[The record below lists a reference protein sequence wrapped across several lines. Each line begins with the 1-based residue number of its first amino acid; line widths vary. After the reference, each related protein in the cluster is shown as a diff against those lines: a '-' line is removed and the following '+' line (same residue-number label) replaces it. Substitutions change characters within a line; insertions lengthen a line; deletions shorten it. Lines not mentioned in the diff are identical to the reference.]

1 MLNKGA
7 IEDMPVL
14 EVQNLRKSFG
24 DVRAVES
31 ISFSVQPGEIFTII
45 GPNGAGK
52 TTTLE
57 MIEGLLPPDA
67 GVIKFGDKS
76 WDRDAEQIKY
86 NIGVQPQSS
95 AIFDLLTV
103 EENLELFA
111 TFYPKSRSAAEVME
125 MINLTDQRNRHVKK
139 LSGGQQQRLAIG
151 LAMVNDPQIIFLDE
165 PTTGLDP
172 QARRN
177 IWDIILKL
185 KKLGKTTI
193 LTTHYMEEAEK
204 LSDRVCIVDQG
215 KIVALD
221 TPSALIDSLTKERE
235 VRLSFLDG
243 AAAAAAADEVAR
255 AHDAVVRTQ
264 LEGDSLQ
271 IWTTKPEETLYELF
285 GFTKDRGYRVEQI
298 SIREMSLED
307 VFIAFTGKEWR
318 D

>member
-1 MLNKGA
+1 MAL
-7 IEDMPVL
+7 PVL
-14 EVQNLRKSFG
+14 EVHQLRKSFG
-24 DVRAVES
+24 DVKAVQE
-31 ISFSVQPGEIFTII
+31 ISFTAMPGEIFTII

-57 MIEGLLPPDA
+57 MIEGLLPPDSGDIRFGSLTWA
-67 GVIKFGDKS
+67 RDEDRIK
-76 WDRDAEQIKY
+76 RQ
-86 NIGVQPQSS
+86 IGVQPQSS
-95 AIFDLLTV
+95 ALFDLLTV
-103 EENLELFA
+103 QENLELFS
-111 TFYPKSRSAAEVME
+111 TFYTHCRPAGEVME
-125 MINLTDQRNRHVKK
+125 MINLTEQRNKHVKT
-139 LSGGQQQRLAIG
+139 LSGGQKQRLAIG
-151 LAMVNDPQIIFLDE
+151 LAMINDPGIIFLDE

-185 KKLGKTTI
+185 KGIGKTII

-215 KIVALD
+215 RIVTLD
-221 TPSALIDSLTKERE
+221 TPAALIDRLTKERE

-243 AAAAAAADEVAR
+243 AAAAAETELSALQDN
-255 AHDAVVRTQ
+255 AVVRTE
-264 LEGDSLQ
+264 LEGTSLKL
-271 IWTTKPEETLYELF
+271 WTTKPEETLYHLF
-285 GFTKDRGYRVEQI
+285 GFTKNNGYRVEQI